1 MCLSYISILLY
12 LQRIL
17 VIVFSFFWFVLQSEM
32 CLKSAVEFPD
42 MCFLTV
48 QKAEDF
54 LENGSCDFD
63 MLFLIN
69 IVFSGYETSAVDRM
83 F

>member
-1 MCLSYISILLY
+1 
-12 LQRIL
+12 
-17 VIVFSFFWFVLQSEM
+17 
-32 CLKSAVEFPD
+32 

-54 LENGSCDFD
+54 LENGSSDFD